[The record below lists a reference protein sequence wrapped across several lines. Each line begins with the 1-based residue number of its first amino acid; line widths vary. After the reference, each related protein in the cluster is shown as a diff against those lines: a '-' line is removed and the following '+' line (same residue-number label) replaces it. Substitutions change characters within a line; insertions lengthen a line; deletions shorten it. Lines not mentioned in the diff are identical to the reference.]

1 MTSNNMITE
10 EIRAAYAADDRIPHP
25 AEIAVGEH
33 GGTVTLR
40 GRLGSLHQLRAA
52 VEIAK
57 SVRGVRELDNELTLD
72 PRDRWSDGEL
82 RGVALQAVMSS
93 EDVPADHIEIHV
105 TNGWLTMKGEVK
117 HQEDSDAAFA
127 VVSGLEG
134 IGGITNEIKVVTAG
148 LD

>member
-1 MTSNNMITE
+1 MTSNNTIIE
-10 EIRAAYAADDRIPHP
+10 EIRAAYARDDRIPHP

-40 GRLGSLHQLRAA
+40 GSLGSPHQLRAA
-52 VEIAK
+52 VEIAR
-57 SVRGVRELDNELTLD
+57 SVRGVRKLDNELTLD
-72 PRDRWSDGEL
+72 PRDRWADGEL
-82 RGVALQAVMSS
+82 RGVALQALMSS
-93 EDVPADHIEIHV
+93 EDVPADHIEVHV
-105 TNGWLTMKGEVK
+105 ANGWLTMKGEVK

-127 VVSGLEG
+127 AVSGLKG